1 MKKEVKEF
9 FEYIRS
15 LEELSEEEYEVK
27 FDEAFSKLSDED
39 KEEIKDIIM
48 EMKDDEDDEYEDDED
63 EDDELDDEIKRCRI
77 IEKRLDTVI
86 LERVTGRELDR
97 FDVLEEEYVIE
108 DFCYDDE
115 DFCKAEVQAYQI
127 ANCMKILMGAGIT
140 YADSL
145 TQAVNIYQNIVNER
159 LAQVQGVQVSNAQI

>member
-1 MKKEVKEF
+1 MKKEIKEF

-15 LEELSEEEYEVK
+15 LEDLPDDEYDTK
-27 FDEAFSKLSDED
+27 LNKAFGELSDED
-39 KEEIKDIIM
+39 REEVKSILI
-48 EMKDDEDDEYEDDED
+48 EMDEEYEDDEDDED
-63 EDDELDDEIKRCRI
+63 EDDELDFKLKQYRV
-77 IEKRLDTVI
+77 IEKKLDTII

-97 FDVLEEEYVIE
+97 FDVLEEEYVVE

-115 DFCKAEVQAYQI
+115 DFCKAELQAYQI
-127 ANCMKILMGAGIT
+127 ANCMKVLMGAGIT

-159 LAQVQGVQVSNAQI
+159 LAQVQSVQVGNVQI